1 MIRLIIADDDV
12 LVREGIVNLLALDK
26 DIEVVGQAGNGDEA
40 VQLANTTQ
48 PDLILMDIRMPKRDG
63 IKATEAIVATHPQIK
78 ILALTTID
86 DDELVM
92 KTLRAGAK
100 GYLLKSTPYKQ
111 LVDAIKAV
119 QHGHVLIDAGLAP
132 HMVGKL
138 PGAAPGGTGGADHN
152 RLKQLSERQIE
163 VFKLL
168 GEGKTNEEMAEALCL
183 SEGTV
188 KNHVSKIL
196 EVLGARDRIQAAL
209 LSQKTQF

>member
-152 RLKQLSERQIE
+152 RLKQLSERQIA
-163 VFKLL
+163 VLKLP